1 SSGESL
7 LTLVNDLLDHS
18 KLEAGKLSLDSVGFD
33 LAHMVRDT
41 IKTLDLAATEKGLTT
56 SYSVDPEVQAVVV
69 GDPGRIR
76 QVLVNLVAN
85 AVKFTHDGGVAVSVS
100 VESVSSTRAVI
111 RFAVEDTGIGMSQ
124 EQANAVFRPFEQAG
138 PSVGRVYGG
147 TGLGLT
153 ICQRL
158 VELMGGRIW
167 IESAEGQGSTFFFT
181 VEVGTEVPKRDHDS
195 EMPTDRSE
203 LEVVVLTDS
212 ERRSMTE
219 GLAGARVRT
228 IHLGSSAE
236 TTDALIPALQ
246 KKRAHIVILDF
257 RDQSLQ
263 AAAGVLPV
271 SGEAKIV
278 ILTPSGQRGDA
289 ARCRELDISAYL
301 TGSVTS
307 ADISSAIDAVVE
319 GVPGLI
325 TRHWLRERR
334 TGAAA

>member
-1 SSGESL
+1 
-7 LTLVNDLLDHS
+7 
-18 KLEAGKLSLDSVGFD
+18 
-33 LAHMVRDT
+33 
-41 IKTLDLAATEKGLTT
+41 
-56 SYSVDPEVQAVVV
+56 
-69 GDPGRIR
+69 
-76 QVLVNLVAN
+76 
-85 AVKFTHDGGVAVSVS
+85 
-100 VESVSSTRAVI
+100 
-111 RFAVEDTGIGMSQ
+111 
-124 EQANAVFRPFEQAG
+124 VFQPFEQAG
-138 PSVGRVYGG
+138 PSVERVYGG

-167 IESAEGQGSTFFFT
+167 IESTEGKGSTFFFT
-181 VEVGTEVPKRDHDS
+181 VEVGTEVPERDRHP
-195 EMPTDRSE
+195 EIPTDRSQ

-212 ERRSMTE
+212 ERRAVTE

-228 IHLGSSAE
+228 IRLGSSAE
-236 TTDALIPALQ
+236 TTDALMSAFE
-246 KKRAHIVILDF
+246 KKRAHIVVLDF
-257 RDQSLQ
+257 RDHSLQ

-271 SGEAKIV
+271 LGNAKVV